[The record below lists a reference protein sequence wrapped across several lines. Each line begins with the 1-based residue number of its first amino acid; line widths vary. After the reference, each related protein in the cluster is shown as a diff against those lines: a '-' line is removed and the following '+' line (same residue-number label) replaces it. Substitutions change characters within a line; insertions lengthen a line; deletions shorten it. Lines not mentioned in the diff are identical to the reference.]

1 MTAAPRQPAHAGHV
15 PVVLKRKK
23 EYKNVVHCP
32 SFVNPKLLLESL
44 NHFKEKG
51 HPSYQDIDILS
62 SFEPVLEFDPE
73 TAEENQDDNTKE
85 TGETSENNNKQ
96 SEVGLFLLNSLKGS
110 ISTFIVDLNFK
121 FSLMVCKFKSNKLSF
136 Q

>member
-1 MTAAPRQPAHAGHV
+1 METYPRQPAHAGHV

-73 TAEENQDDNTKE
+73 TEEENQDDNTKE
-85 TGETSENNNKQ
+85 TDETGENNNKQ
-96 SEVGLFLLNSLKGS
+96 SEVGLFLLNS
-110 ISTFIVDLNFK
+110 V
-121 FSLMVCKFKSNKLSF
+121 KL
-136 Q
+136 